1 MEIGET
7 SFLTAE
13 IAILN
18 KSAVALA
25 ADSAV
30 TISVGSDQQK
40 IFDSADKLFE
50 LTRGNAIGIMI
61 NSDMNFMEAP
71 LPVLIKRYREQAPKF
86 ARVDEAAKH
95 FFDYLDQFGKTS
107 PARIKIDAIHRSVV
121 PIFTAI
127 AERARERFLELLF
140 DSERSGVREEYDAQP
155 EKVSALAHEMIT
167 EEIDRLS
174 RIADSLDEASFV
186 GGNDFALTD
195 AERGAIEAASNEHL
209 SMANLEQRERAVEL
223 ASRALRKFGT
233 TPNATGVVVAGFGT
247 DELFPTLVSFQIFGM
262 VGDRLK
268 FVQTNTVD
276 VDREGVGAAVLPF
289 AQREMVERFL
299 YGLDGEL
306 TRKITGFCEQSVP
319 LISEELIGSL
329 DLSEEE
335 AATLRAKATEAEQA
349 FFTGLNNDAFDAI
362 QEQSRSEIEEMVEFM
377 PKPELARMAE
387 ALVNLTSIK
396 RRVSRGFE
404 TVGGPIDVAIISKA
418 EGFVWVKRKHYFPE
432 ALNARYFGRIRVSE
446 QAGRADDAEG

>member
-1 MEIGET
+1 M
-7 SFLTAE
+7 TAE

-18 KSAVALA
+18 KSAIALA

-30 TISVGSDQQK
+30 TISTGSDQQK

-61 NSDMNFMEAP
+61 NSDMNFMETP
-71 LPVLIKRYREQAPKF
+71 LPVLIKCYREDAPKF
-86 ARVDEAAKH
+86 SKVEEAAEH
-95 FFDYLDQFGKTS
+95 FLDYLNKFGRNS
-107 PARIKIDAIHRSVV
+107 PVRIKVDAIRNSVV

-127 AERARERFLELLF
+127 DERAKEKFLDRLF
-140 DSERSGVREEYDAQP
+140 DSDRTGVREEYDSQP
-155 EKVSALAHEMIT
+155 EKVSALAEETIT
-167 EEIDRLS
+167 EELDRLNQVAS
-174 RIADSLDEASFV
+174 TLIEASFV
-186 GGNDFALTD
+186 GDGELVLTQD
-195 AERGAIEAASNEHL
+195 EIDVIEAAAVEHIP
-209 SMANLEQRERAVEL
+209 MANDEQRAKAIAL
-223 ASRALRKFGT
+223 AARALRMFGT
-233 TPNATGVVVAGFGT
+233 TPNATGVVVAGFGS
-247 DELFPTLVSFQIFGM
+247 DELFPTLVSYQLFGM

-268 FVQTNTVD
+268 YIQTNTID

-299 YGLDGEL
+299 YGLDGDL
-306 TRKITGFCEQSVP
+306 THKITSFCTQSVP
-319 LISEELIGSL
+319 LISEELIASL
-329 DLSEEE
+329 DLAEGE
-335 AATLRAKATEAEQA
+335 ANLLKAKAHQAEQA
-349 FFTGLNNDAFDAI
+349 FFEGLNNDAFAAI

-404 TVGGPIDVAIISKA
+404 TVGGPIDVAVISKA

-432 ALNARYFGRIRVSE
+432 ELNKRYFGRIRAAE
-446 QAGRADDAEG
+446 QDMRPDDA

>member
-1 MEIGET
+1 M
-7 SFLTAE
+7 TAE

-71 LPVLIKRYREQAPKF
+71 LPVLIKCYREDAPKF
-86 ARVDEAAKH
+86 AKVGDAADH
-95 FFDYLDQFGKTS
+95 FLNYLDEFGKKS
-107 PARIKIDAIHRSVV
+107 PARIKIDAVRRSVV
-121 PIFTAI
+121 PIFTTI
-127 AERARERFLELLF
+127 EERARERFLERLF
-140 DSERSGVREEYDAQP
+140 DPERSGVREEYDAQP
-155 EKVSALAHEMIT
+155 EKVSALAEEMIT

-174 RIADSLDEASFV
+174 QIADTLPEASFV
-186 GGNDFALTD
+186 GGGNFALTKEEKD
-195 AERGAIEAASNEHL
+195 AIEEASSEHL
-209 SMANLEQRERAVEL
+209 SMANDDQRKRVIEL
-223 ASRALRKFGT
+223 ASRALKKFGT
-233 TPNATGVVVAGFGT
+233 TPNATGVVVAGFGS
-247 DELFPTLVSFQIFGM
+247 DELFPTLVSFQLFGM

-268 FVQTNTVD
+268 FVRTNSVD
-276 VDREGVGAAVLPF
+276 VDREDVGAAVLPF

-299 YGLDGEL
+299 YGLDADL
-306 TRKITGFCEQSVP
+306 TQKITSFCQQSVP
-319 LISEELIGSL
+319 LISDELIASL
-329 DLSEEE
+329 DLSDEE
-335 AATLRAKATEAEQA
+335 AAMLRAKAAEAEQA

-404 TVGGPIDVAIISKA
+404 TVGGPIDVAVISKA

-432 ALNARYFGRIRVSE
+432 ELNARYFGRIRTTEHAV
-446 QAGRADDAEG
+446 RADHAEG